1 MSIGNWLAEK
11 LLGATIEQKVEEM
24 FKASAVATGS
34 EEKGWRRLTET
45 PERKLTEVDQDRM
58 IEVCYWLWKNNPLA
72 RWIIEITTAFVTGE
86 GFKIEATEDSVKE
99 TLKAFWDDPINSM
112 DIYMEKFTR
121 ELGIY
126 GELCLPK
133 YTSKHAGMVRLGY
146 VDPAQIKEV
155 KTDPENVKMI
165 IGVILKGRYGLAG
178 RKLKTVLPP
187 EAEEILSPR
196 AQQMREE
203 YYDGECYFF
212 SINNV
217 TNEPRGTSDL
227 WTIADL
233 LDAYEQFL
241 FDFTEKWTLLNV
253 FVWEMMVKNAN
264 TEDLDKW
271 IKAFTKKSGSVFA
284 HNENVELKAVTPDL
298 KSLEAEAGARLIRNH
313 ILGSVGLPEHWF
325 GGGGD
330 VNRATSVE
338 MGTPAFKMLSK
349 RQLLVIHILSYICRD
364 VLITAR
370 GKKTLDAPDEK
381 SSFKIIT
388 PELASRDI
396 TKFSTAIQQLTAS
409 LAQATLNEWI
419 DEKTSVKIFAFAL
432 SFIGYELDVEAIQK
446 AVEEEKEKKPF
457 KDYLEDDKK
466 NGKQGKDG
474 NDE

>member
-1 MSIGNWLAEK
+1 MSIRGWITDK
-11 LLGATIEQKVEEM
+11 LFGSTIEQKVEEKL
-24 FKASAVATGS
+24 KASAVAAGS

-45 PERKLTEVDQDRM
+45 PERKLNEVDQDRM
-58 IEVCYWLWKNNPLA
+58 IEVSYWLWKNNPLA
-72 RWIIEITTAFVTGE
+72 KWIIEITTAFVTGE
-86 GFKIEATEDSVKE
+86 GFKIEATEDSVKD
-99 TLKAFWDDPINSM
+99 TLMAFWNDPVNNM
-112 DIYMEKFTR
+112 DLYAEKLTR
-121 ELGIY
+121 EIGIY
-126 GELCLPK
+126 GELCFPK

-165 IGVILKGRYGLAG
+165 IGVILKGRSILDG

-187 EAEEILSPR
+187 EAEEMLSPR
-196 AQQMREE
+196 AQQMRDE
-203 YYDGECYFF
+203 YSDGECYFF

-227 WTIADL
+227 WTVADF

-241 FDFTEKWTLLNV
+241 FDYAEKWTLLNV
-253 FVWEMMVKNAN
+253 FVWDMMVKNA
-264 TEDLDKW
+264 TADDLDNW
-271 IKAFTKKSGSVFA
+271 IKKFTKKSGSVFA
-284 HNENVELKAVTPDL
+284 HNENVELKASTPDL

-338 MGTPAFKMLSK
+338 MGTPTFKMLSK

-370 GKKTLDAPDEK
+370 GKKSLDATDEK

-396 TKFSTAIQQLTAS
+396 TKFSSAIQQLTAS

-419 DEKTSVKIFAFAL
+419 DEQSAVKIFAFAL

-446 AVEEEKEKKPF
+446 AVEDEKEKKPY
-457 KDYLEDDKK
+457 KDYLVDGKK
-466 NGKQGKDG
+466 NGKEPEHGTD
-474 NDE
+474 N